1 MIKEKIRYGY
11 NDLCIVPAVKTSIES
26 RSECDPFYKDN
37 TLPIFASPM
46 SAVVSVENFH
56 LWERNNIIPILPR
69 NIDYNIRYD
78 FLRQGKWV
86 ALSLTEFED
95 IFINNDD
102 FVEEVSVIPH
112 VLIDVANGHMQ
123 HLIDI
128 CKKVKRGWGDNIVLM
143 AGNIANPDTYIEYCE
158 AGIDYVR
165 CSIGSGSCCTTAS
178 NTAVHYPI
186 ASLIDEI
193 NTIKESRKHIYES
206 AYDKFCTKII
216 ADGGIRNFSDVVKA
230 LALGADYVMIG
241 GVFAS
246 FIESAGEVWDII
258 GNDYHKYNLIGEEY
272 ISDLDFINKQVDSD
286 YLTNKLLVK
295 GFFMD
300 PITNKI
306 IESSTPKTIFDNR
319 EGIDVLINYTDTGYL
334 HYYIIDLYNDKMT
347 EDTNRLLISCNIKKR
362 MYGMSTKT
370 AQRLIKSNNELKTSE
385 GIEKTI
391 DVKYTMKQW
400 TENMIDYLKSAMSY
414 CGCTKLSQFIGK
426 QTLVVQS
433 SSEIFAVNK

>member
-1 MIKEKIRYGY
+1 MINNNIKYGY
-11 NDLCIVPAVKTSIES
+11 NDLCLIPSVVSGIKS
-26 RSECDPFYKDN
+26 RSEVNPFYKDN

-46 SAVVSVENFH
+46 SAVVNVENFYI
-56 LWERNNIIPILPR
+56 WEMNGITPILPR
-69 NIDYNIRYD
+69 NIDYNIRYEY
-78 FLRQGKWV
+78 LLKGKWV
-86 ALSLTEFED
+86 ALSLSEFEN
-95 IFINNDD
+95 IFIKNDD
-102 FVEEVSVIPH
+102 FLEEVTVIPH

-143 AGNIANPDTYIEYCE
+143 AGNIANPDTYLEYCE

-206 AYDKFCTKII
+206 AYDKFCTKVI

-230 LALGADYVMIG
+230 LALGADYVMVG
-241 GVFAS
+241 GLFAS
-246 FIESAGEVWDII
+246 FIESAGVITEGDKLINLDNTTDYEYDIKI
-258 GNDYHKYNLIGEEY
+258 
-272 ISDLDFINKQVDSD
+272 INNHFDAD
-286 YLTNKLLVK
+286 YLL
-295 GFFMD
+295 
-300 PITNKI
+300 NKI
-306 IESSTPKTIFDNR
+306 IIKGPLSMSDKFDIYKNCEGVETLKVLLGDNLTQYFYIFDIYNP
-319 EGIDVLINYTDTGYL
+319 NL
-334 HYYIIDLYNDKMT
+334 HEAIKRAIVDLYKF
-347 EDTNRLLISCNIKKR
+347 KKQ

-370 AQRLIKSNNELKTSE
+370 AQRLIKSNCELKTAE

-400 TENMIDYLKSAMSY
+400 TDNMIDYLKSAMSY

-426 QTLVVQS
+426 QELVVQS